1 MGVLAPWEGGGG
13 HRSSLK
19 ACCLLL
25 VVWTGEGVV
34 CALCCVV
41 LHCCSVE
48 LQEGGLE
55 LGQPAGPQKGLSFI
69 DSQERGHTDP
79 SEPLF
84 QGPQ

>member
-1 MGVLAPWEGGGG
+1 MVIVA
-13 HRSSLK
+13 HSKR
-19 ACCLLL
+19 
-25 VVWTGEGVV
+25 VV
-34 CALCCVV
+34 CCWWCGQGKGLCVRCVV

-55 LGQPAGPQKGLSFI
+55 LGQPAGPQKGLSCI